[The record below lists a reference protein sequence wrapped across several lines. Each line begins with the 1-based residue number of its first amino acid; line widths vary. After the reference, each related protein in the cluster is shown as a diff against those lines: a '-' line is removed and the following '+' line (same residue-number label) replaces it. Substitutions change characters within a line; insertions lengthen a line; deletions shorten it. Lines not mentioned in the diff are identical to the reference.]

1 MAFGLIRC
9 SNCEEDLPE
18 DQFNDF
24 ELGKID
30 SICDQCLDEMA
41 EDDEDEIAED
51 SEDEEESEDDSL

>member
-1 MAFGLIRC
+1 MFGLIRC
-9 SNCEEDLPE
+9 SNCDEELSE
-18 DQFNDF
+18 DQFS
-24 ELGKID
+24 EIQLATD